1 MNYVKKRIFYMKK
14 FFTSESV
21 TEGHPDK
28 VCDNISDG
36 ILDAILTIDPMA
48 RAAIECAAA
57 FDTLLIMG
65 EVTST
70 ANVDYEKT
78 AREVIKRIGYDF
90 GSFAYDKCKIVVAIH
105 SQSPD
110 IAMGVNASIEKKADS
125 LSAEDTLG
133 AGDQGM
139 MFGYACRETEELMP
153 LTLMLSHKLAVRL
166 TRVRKSGRLPYLRP
180 DGKTQVTIEY
190 EDGVAKRV
198 DTVVVST
205 QHDKEISQ
213 EQLKADIKEYVIN
226 EIIPKELMDE
236 HTKFFINPTGR
247 FEIGGPEGDSGLTG
261 RKIIVDTYGGRC
273 AHGGGAF
280 SGKDPTKVDRS
291 AAYYARYVAKNLV
304 AAGLADEVEIQ
315 VAYAIGVANPVSIF
329 VNSYGTGKRSDEELA
344 EIIRKEFD
352 FRPYAIIK
360 ELGLR
365 SPVFAQTAAY
375 GHFGRDHFAWEK
387 TDRVSALKKYL

>member
-1 MNYVKKRIFYMKK
+1 
-14 FFTSESV
+14 
-21 TEGHPDK
+21 
-28 VCDNISDG
+28 
-36 ILDAILTIDPMA
+36 
-48 RAAIECAAA
+48 
-57 FDTLLIMG
+57 
-65 EVTST
+65 
-70 ANVDYEKT
+70 
-78 AREVIKRIGYDF
+78 
-90 GSFAYDKCKIVVAIH
+90 
-105 SQSPD
+105 
-110 IAMGVNASIEKKADS
+110 
-125 LSAEDTLG
+125 
-133 AGDQGM
+133 
-139 MFGYACRETEELMP
+139 
-153 LTLMLSHKLAVRL
+153 
-166 TRVRKSGRLPYLRP
+166 
-180 DGKTQVTIEY
+180 
-190 EDGVAKRV
+190 V